1 MYDSN
6 KPTGATSYPGFR
18 WKGQRE
24 REDPLMVYKS
34 LTRLTLH
41 TEDWAQGSKSVQKET
56 EAPDQPLMTFP
67 EQPRPFPVVFAP

>member
-1 MYDSN
+1 
-6 KPTGATSYPGFR
+6 
-18 WKGQRE
+18 
-24 REDPLMVYKS
+24 MVYKS